1 MQEDVV
7 GWLGAMQRPFDKLHV
22 YCKGPLDGEPDITTG
37 NNSIGGAGAGAG
49 AGTSSSGGG
58 GGGSGSD
65 GSSGAAAGGVS
76 SGTIA
81 VALGSAYPLPVSL
94 CDFEGLG
101 VDHQLPR
108 GTLAQVDDQPLP

>member
-1 MQEDVV
+1 MGRCDN
-7 GWLGAMQRPFDKLHV
+7 ASH
-22 YCKGPLDGEPDITTG
+22 
-37 NNSIGGAGAGAG
+37 AHA
-49 AGTSSSGGG
+49 SSSSS

-76 SGTIA
+76 SGTVV
-81 VALGSAYPLPVSL
+81 VALGSAYVLPVSL